1 MFDHTDILILSLI
14 LVVAA
19 PLQKCKDFLQGPCM
33 RFKMEH
39 MSFAN
44 VYISLSVYLS
54 TGRVISIYLC
64 VYLYRQGCV
73 YLSLSMS

>member
-33 RFKMEH
+33 RFDMEH
-39 MSFAN
+39 MSFDKPL
-44 VYISLSVYLS
+44 YIE
-54 TGRVISIYLC
+54 
-64 VYLYRQGCV
+64 
-73 YLSLSMS
+73 